1 MCTVFPLLVAVLL
14 RLSHVKVQLRLV
26 SSAYGHSKMGTD
38 VDGSEGSLTLPQP
51 TCLSAHPLVRGGG
64 RGGPDVERS
73 SGSGSDTAHVCPFLN
88 EMVLLRCHVVGRVPV
103 DVANDAGAEFA
114 RLLASQLLCG
124 ASPVRSNVDDR
135 TFEEQP
141 GLGYA

>member
-1 MCTVFPLLVAVLL
+1 
-14 RLSHVKVQLRLV
+14 
-26 SSAYGHSKMGTD
+26 MGTD

-51 TCLSAHPLVRGGG
+51 TCLSAHPLASEE
-64 RGGPDVERS
+64 DVAHPTLNDRQDPGLTQPMSVHS
-73 SGSGSDTAHVCPFLN
+73 STKWFCFDVI
-88 EMVLLRCHVVGRVPV
+88 EIDVVGRVPI

-141 GLGYA
+141 GPGYA